1 MGLLELLR
9 RLDPRRKL
17 RLQLEK
23 LRSLVDALAAERDL
37 YLQQRDVAVGE
48 RNEILRQRDVALGE
62 RNELQRQRDAAL
74 AGGDKLYLDPERLQA
89 DRTASHHPRF
99 FIVTSEGRTASF
111 WLAAA
116 LHAHT
121 DIVCGHSKQRPPIPN
136 YSEQEQVTPELLK
149 RVYDDLSR
157 LPVAIDEY
165 YDIVEQAGAAKVYGT
180 VHAFSVREAH
190 QRTSQMRRR
199 YVLAHLTRHP
209 VSRISSLYH
218 LQRKTLRMSKPVLEH
233 VTRGLD
239 RSLQFLKDTGAQ
251 DIVEGI
257 IGTRPVEDAT
267 GEIDWLAFASACLDV
282 SAEASHL
289 SQVRYVFPCER
300 LTSDPN
306 YFVWAFGILT
316 GGSLVPDAGYIDRV
330 FSTGRLNPSDR
341 PQPNNALAIYA
352 GWLPWQKK
360 LLSLT
365 NRWTNLPG
373 VFFPHRYD
381 LTFVTEE
388 Q

>member
-1 MGLLELLR
+1 MS
-9 RLDPRRKL
+9 
-17 RLQLEK
+17 
-23 LRSLVDALAAERDL
+23 RSESATSFSAS
-37 YLQQRDVAVGE
+37 DVA
-48 RNEILRQRDVALGE
+48 IGE
-62 RNELQRQRDAAL
+62 RNELQRQRDAVL
-74 AGGDKLYLDPERLQA
+74 AGGNKLYLDPERLQA

-99 FIVTSEGRTASF
+99 FIVTSEGRTASLWF
-111 WLAAA
+111 ATA

-136 YSEQEQVTPELLK
+136 YSEVGPFTPELLK
-149 RVYDDLSR
+149 RVYGDLSR
-157 LPVAIDEY
+157 LPVDIDEY

-190 QRTSQMRRR
+190 QKTSQMRRR

-209 VSRISSLYH
+209 INRISSFYH
-218 LQRKTLRMSKPVLEH
+218 LQRKTLPMSKPVLEH

-239 RSLQFLKDTGAQ
+239 RSLKFIKGTGAQ
-251 DIVEGI
+251 EIVEEI
-257 IGTRPVEDAT
+257 IGTRPVGDAT
-267 GEIDWLAFASACLDV
+267 DEIDWLAFASACLDV

-352 GWLPWQKK
+352 NWLPWQKK

-365 NRWTNLPG
+365 NRWTNLAWA
-373 VFFPHRYD
+373 FFPHGYD
-381 LTFVTEE
+381 LTFVTDE